1 MSTISRRMFNKGAL
15 AGIGAAAI
23 STLAPRL
30 VREAHAEDV
39 LNFQTVWLNDPEFL
53 GYMIA
58 IDNGLYAAE
67 GLKVNYIPGGPDVIP
82 EGSLLSGR
90 ADIALTAPLS
100 TVQAIADKGAPF
112 KIIGTQFQKA
122 PDGVISLKSSNINA
136 PKDLIGKQVA
146 CPPLSQP
153 TFKAMLATNDVP
165 EDQVRI
171 VPYTFDPTPLGTG
184 AVDAVVDFVTE
195 TPFLVEQSSGKEVS
209 YFLLWDFGLPLYVDT
224 VVVTDDTL
232 GAKRDQLVKF
242 LRASRKGW
250 AENNADLKKYVL
262 LYHDTWFKGLGSTIE
277 AELYHNQAQ
286 LPLMENPNGIFF
298 MDDEGI
304 QLNLDTLA
312 KVGVKGTRDMFDT
325 TLLAEI

>member
-1 MSTISRRMFNKGAL
+1 MSLISRRAFNRGAL
-15 AGIGAAAI
+15 ASAGAVALSTFDLGKARAAD
-23 STLAPRL
+23 T
-30 VREAHAEDV
+30 

-58 IDNGLYAAE
+58 IDNGYYAAE

-82 EGSLLSGR
+82 EGSLLAGK
-90 ADIALTAPLS
+90 ADVALTAPLS
-100 TVQAIADKGAPF
+100 TIQAIADKGAPF

-122 PDGVISLKSSNINA
+122 PDGIISLKSSNIKE

-153 TFKAMLATNDVP
+153 TFKAMLAANNVG
-165 EDQVRI
+165 EDKLRI

-195 TPFLVEQSSGKEVS
+195 TPFLVQQSSGKEVS

-224 VVVTDDTL
+224 IVVTTDTL
-232 GAKRDQLVKF
+232 KAKRAQLVKF

-250 AENNADLKKYVL
+250 TENNADLEKYPK
-262 LYHDTWFKGLGSTIE
+262 LYNDTWFKGLGSTIE
-277 AELYHNQAQ
+277 AEIYHNKAQ
-286 LPLMENPNGIFF
+286 LPLMASPKGLFVMDEDGISR
-298 MDDEGI
+298 
-304 QLNLDTLA
+304 NLQALE
-312 KVGVKGTRDMFDT
+312 KVGVKGTREMFDT